1 MPLLHYPGHANDLA
15 SYLRLHVL
23 TDHQWS
29 RGRDNLTVI
38 KAAIDGGATT
48 IQLRNKTASTS
59 VLIEEGLA
67 LRALTRERGVLLIV
81 NDRVD
86 VALAIDADGAHV
98 GQDDMPAPLARK
110 LLGSNRILG
119 VSVSNN
125 TEAQA
130 AIAADADYLGVSPI
144 FSTFTKTDAGPAT
157 GIQLLTEL
165 ATHHKIPLVA
175 IGGINVENTTEIIRA
190 GATGIAVI
198 TAVVY
203 AEDIAAAAYQ
213 LSLAI
218 ERGTA

>member
-1 MPLLHYPGHANDLA
+1 MPLLHYPRDPNDLLP
-15 SYLRLHVL
+15 YLRLHVL

-29 RGRDNLTVI
+29 RGRDNLTVV
-38 KAAIDGGATT
+38 KAAIDGGATA

-67 LRALTRERGVLLIV
+67 LRALTRERDVLLIV

-119 VSVSNN
+119 VSVSNSA
-125 TEAQA
+125 EAKA
-130 AIAADADYLGVSPI
+130 AVAADADYLGVSPI
-144 FSTFTKTDAGPAT
+144 FSSLTKTDTGPAT
-157 GIQLLTEL
+157 GIQFLTEL
-165 ATHHKIPLVA
+165 AAHYKVPLVA
-175 IGGINVENTTEIIRA
+175 IGGINVENTTEIIQA
-190 GATGIAVI
+190 GAAGIAVI

-203 AEDIAAAAYQ
+203 AEDIAAAARQ
-213 LSLAI
+213 LSQAI
-218 ERGTA
+218 ERGIA

>member
-67 LRALTRERGVLLIV
+67 LRTLTKERGVLLIV

-110 LLGSNRILG
+110 LLGSHRILG
-119 VSVSNN
+119 VSVSNSA
-125 TEAQA
+125 EAQA

-144 FSTFTKTDAGPAT
+144 FSTLTKTDTGPAT

-165 ATHHKIPLVA
+165 AAQHKIPLVA
-175 IGGINVENTTEIIRA
+175 IGGINVENTTEIIQA
-190 GATGIAVI
+190 GAAGIAVI

-203 AEDIAAAAYQ
+203 AKDITAATRQ
-213 LSLAI
+213 LCQAI
-218 ERGTA
+218 KRGIA